1 MSNYLAVSLATLV
14 ASLALTPCAI
24 RLALARGW
32 VDNPGVRKIH
42 GAPVA
47 YLGGVAIFGSLVL
60 GFVVLS
66 LMHPSYSL
74 GLLDGRMLAMLAG
87 AVLVFSV
94 GLVDDIKNVR
104 PRVKLAAQILAAL
117 AVWSAGV
124 RIEEV
129 HFTEGFAISF
139 GQASI
144 VVTVLWIV
152 GITNAVNL
160 IDGMDGL
167 ASGLSAVACGA
178 IGMIAYQS
186 GSTQEALVMA
196 AMLGAILG
204 FLPYNLN
211 PAKIFLGDA
220 GSMVLG
226 FLLSTTAVCCSAKTS
241 AIVGFGV
248 PIVAL
253 GIPIFDTLFSMV
265 RRVLEGRSLFAA
277 DCNHIHH
284 RLLNLGYGQTRIV
297 LLLCA
302 ETALAV
308 ALLQSSSR
316 ASLLG
321 SAGMLALALSLHVLL
336 FRAAGAVRF
345 RSSFSGF
352 SRILM
357 AARDAKSERS
367 NLEDVELLL
376 REATSLKDWW
386 AGVTKAAQQLG
397 FNRLELFLDTR
408 EGAISELNWVDIP
421 RTNADSTEPLTMTV
435 PIRQRR
441 IGQPLPLSL
450 EVSSADGLELASRRM
465 ARFCRLLDRHQLANL
480 PVEHTQRTHIL
491 KARARLPRLS
501 GNAGS

>member
-1 MSNYLAVSLATLV
+1 MNNYLAVSLATLL
-14 ASLALTPCAI
+14 ATLALTPCAI
-24 RLALARGW
+24 RLAHAKGW
-32 VDNPGVRKIH
+32 VDTPGVRKIH
-42 GAPVA
+42 RAPVA
-47 YLGGVAIFGSLVL
+47 YLGGAAIFGALVL

-66 LMHPSYSL
+66 LLNPDYSL
-74 GLLDGRMLAMLAG
+74 GLLDVRMRAMLGG
-87 AVLVFSV
+87 AILVFAV

-104 PRVKLAAQILAAL
+104 PRVKLAAQIAAAL
-117 AVWSAGV
+117 LVWSAGV
-124 RIEEV
+124 SIDQITFIE
-129 HFTEGFAISF
+129 GNPIYF

-144 VVTVLWIV
+144 LITVLWIV

-178 IGMIAYQS
+178 IGMVAFQS
-186 GSTQEALVMA
+186 GNTPAALLMA
-196 AMLGAILG
+196 ALCGAILG

-226 FLLSTTAVCCSAKTS
+226 FLLSTTAVLCTAKTS
-241 AIVGFGV
+241 AIVGFGI

-277 DCNHIHH
+277 DKNHIHH
-284 RLLNLGYGQTRIV
+284 RLLKLGYGQTRIV

-316 ASLLG
+316 ASLLV
-321 SAGMLALALSLHVLL
+321 SAGMLVLALTLHVML

-345 RSSFSGF
+345 RSSFTGF
-352 SRILM
+352 SKILV

-367 NLEDVELLL
+367 NLDDIDLAL
-376 REATSLKDWW
+376 REATNVKEWW
-386 AGVTKAAQQLG
+386 TGVTSAAHQLG
-397 FNRLELFLDTR
+397 FVRLNLPLDTP
-408 EGAISELNWVDIP
+408 EGESNELAWVDIP
-421 RTNADSTEPLTMTV
+421 RISDGGEKPITMTV
-435 PIRQRR
+435 PIRHRR
-441 IGQPLPLSL
+441 SAHHLPLFVEASPR
-450 EVSSADGLELASRRM
+450 EGIELASRRM
-465 ARFCRLLDRHQLANL
+465 ASFCRLLDRHHLSNL
-480 PVEHTQRTHIL
+480 PANTTPRTHAP
-491 KARARLPRLS
+491 KAS
-501 GNAGS
+501 